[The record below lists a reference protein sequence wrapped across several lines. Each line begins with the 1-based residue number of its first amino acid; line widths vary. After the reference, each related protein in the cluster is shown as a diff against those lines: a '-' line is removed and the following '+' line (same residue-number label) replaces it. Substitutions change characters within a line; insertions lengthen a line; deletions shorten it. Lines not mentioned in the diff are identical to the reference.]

1 MQMISIIIP
10 VYNESEILQQS
21 LLKLHQYLSQK
32 NRPFEI
38 ITVNNGSVDDTQTK
52 ALQMEKKINNYRA
65 LDIPEK
71 SVGKA
76 FAKGVREAR
85 YDFVI
90 SLDADLSVDLAF
102 IDYAEGL
109 LPFADMIVGSK
120 TLGQQKRSWVRVLGS
135 QLYLMVTQILF
146 HMTITDFSMGAKAFR
161 RQSILPILDY
171 IDSWT
176 AYVFEI
182 CTWLIKNKKTVLQ
195 IGVQCNDQRPS
206 HFNIWHE
213 GLYRYWNLYR
223 VWKELKQEDSWFN
236 RIQSN

>member
-38 ITVNNGSVDDTQTK
+38 ITVNNGSGDDTQAK
-52 ALQMEKKINNYRA
+52 ALVMEKKINNYRA

-120 TLGQQKRSWVRVLGS
+120 TLGQQPAVFNGHTNFIPYDHHRFFNGCKSLS
-135 QLYLMVTQILF
+135 PPKHFTN
-146 HMTITDFSMGAKAFR
+146 FR
-161 RQSILPILDY
+161 LHRFMDCLC
-171 IDSWT
+171 
-176 AYVFEI
+176 F
-182 CTWLIKNKKTVLQ
+182 
-195 IGVQCNDQRPS
+195 
-206 HFNIWHE
+206 
-213 GLYRYWNLYR
+213 
-223 VWKELKQEDSWFN
+223 
-236 RIQSN
+236 